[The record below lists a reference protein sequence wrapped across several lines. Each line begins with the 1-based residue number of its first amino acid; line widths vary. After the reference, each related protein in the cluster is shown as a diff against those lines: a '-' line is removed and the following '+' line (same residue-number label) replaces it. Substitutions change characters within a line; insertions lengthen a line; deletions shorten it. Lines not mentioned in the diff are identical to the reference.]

1 MRVGSIRS
9 VCCLCTCAFISVTCG
24 LESLVPAPYRSAATL
39 NSAIAKQH
47 SSTVA
52 LVPPEEVWPQVQAAR
67 TALRDKGL
75 YRWPPHMNLLYPFV
89 EPALVIRSMQP
100 DPRHLFAAALL
111 ASSLEALAPPVI
123 TLDALACFG
132 GRSRGVLYACCS
144 SDVDTEALQQMQ
156 EALQASMPF
165 CDDQQRKNEGG
176 KRGSFTPHMTLS
188 HFSSR
193 EEAEAAKALLAPT
206 WQPLTFSCAQAVH
219 LMYREGGCGQ
229 FERAC
234 TLSFGGEAMSTFFSP
249 PRRWESMPAV
259 EEEWVRDARK
269 NAYRRGIG
277 GGRGGQRSRRP
288 RRSREE
294 REAIQART
302 PEEIAEI
309 RAQRA
314 AKRARLE
321 AGEL

>member
-1 MRVGSIRS
+1 
-9 VCCLCTCAFISVTCG
+9 
-24 LESLVPAPYRSAATL
+24 
-39 NSAIAKQH
+39 
-47 SSTVA
+47 
-52 LVPPEEVWPQVQAAR
+52 VQAAR
-67 TALRDKGL
+67 KALRDKGL

-89 EPALVIRSMQP
+89 APA
-100 DPRHLFAAALL
+100 HFGAAAALL
-111 ASSLEALAPPVI
+111 ASSLEALATPPVI

-144 SDVDTEALQQMQ
+144 STEDTEALQRMQ
-156 EALQASMPF
+156 EALQASMPY

-206 WQPLTFSCAQAVH
+206 WQPLTFSCAQAIH
-219 LMYREGGCGQ
+219 LMYREGGGGQ

-259 EEEWVRDARK
+259 EEEWVCDARK